1 MAKHEGYGHREPKH
15 GGGEWFLHLL
25 LKNERVILPCGE
37 VGETL
42 HLHVSLNKLINLIK
56 KHPTREQ
63 EKKKERIEIQTKDH
77 TQNAVL

>member
-1 MAKHEGYGHREPKH
+1 
-15 GGGEWFLHLL
+15 
-25 LKNERVILPCGE
+25 

-42 HLHVSLNKLINLIK
+42 HLHASLNNLINLIK